1 MFILGLPRCGT
12 SLLHALIDGD
22 PQIRTPLMWEVA
34 DPSPPPEAETFETD
48 PRIARFDGY
57 IERELGGKADELMK
71 AHPIGA
77 KIPQECGSFMTTS
90 FQSSNP
96 VMISRI
102 PYFYRWFLGADFPF
116 LSERS
121 EERRVGKE

>member
-1 MFILGLPRCGT
+1 MRISDWSSDVCSSDL
-12 SLLHALIDGD
+12 
-22 PQIRTPLMWEVA
+22 
-34 DPSPPPEAETFETD
+34 TFETD

-102 PYFYRWFLGADFPF
+102 PDFYHWFLGADVTFRYEVHKMW
-116 LSERS
+116 LQHRS
-121 EERRVGKE
+121 EERRVGKECVSKCRYRGSPNH

>member
-77 KIPQECGSFMTTS
+77 KIPQECGSLMKTS
-90 FQSSNP
+90 LQTSKD
-96 VMISRI
+96 RK
-102 PYFYRWFLGADFPF
+102 
-116 LSERS
+116 SEGS
-121 EERRVGKE
+121 GKGV

>member
-57 IERELGGKADELMK
+57 IERELGGKAAALMN

-77 KIPQECGSFMTTS
+77 KIPKACGSFMTTS
-90 FQSSNP
+90 FQRNNQVLST
-96 VMISRI
+96 RI
-102 PYFYRWFLGADFPF
+102 PAFYRWYIGAD
-116 LSERS
+116 SS
-121 EERRVGKE
+121 AARRVGTEGDR